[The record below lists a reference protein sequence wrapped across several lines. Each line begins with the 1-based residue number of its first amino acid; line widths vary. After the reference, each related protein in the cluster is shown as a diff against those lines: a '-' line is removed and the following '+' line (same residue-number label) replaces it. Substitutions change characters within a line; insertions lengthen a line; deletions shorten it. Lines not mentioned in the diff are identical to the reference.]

1 MKKTTH
7 HYTVRLPHE
16 LYGQLV
22 AEARRQNRAHAELTR
37 LAIEQFLLG
46 QQRLGDSDARLRR
59 VCEYTQLAI
68 DAILQE
74 NHPEFRD
81 PILLEVDKRMERFHG
96 AR

>member
-1 MKKTTH
+1 MNKTTH

-16 LYGQLV
+16 LYSQLV
-22 AEARRQNRAHAELTR
+22 AEAKRQDRAHAELTR
-37 LAIEQFLLG
+37 LAIEQFLIG
-46 QQRLGDSDARLRR
+46 HQRLRESDARLRR
-59 VCEYTQLAI
+59 VCEYAQLAL